1 MGGAVFPYCC
11 FPLFLCIDHWGRL
24 SYLTVVWMS
33 LFWQIVLVLFASIC
47 SSVIWNN
54 KTTYFN
60 CFCNLNELVF
70 IELLG
75 QYLEYNKQYVQV
87 CSVAQQCLFA
97 TSWTV
102 AHQLLCPQD
111 SPGKNTGVGCHF
123 LSQRNFPDSGIKPA
137 SPALQVDSL
146 PIEQLGK
153 PVSTMHMVLNK
164 QTPVMCQAGIK
175 HQQAPG
181 KVVN

>member
-1 MGGAVFPYCC
+1 
-11 FPLFLCIDHWGRL
+11 
-24 SYLTVVWMS
+24 MS

-47 SSVIWNN
+47 SSVKWNN

-75 QYLEYNKQYVQV
+75 QYLEYNKQHVQV
-87 CSVAQQCLFA
+87 CSVAQQC
-97 TSWTV
+97 
-102 AHQLLCPQD
+102 HQLLCPRD

-137 SPALQVDSL
+137 FPALQVDSL

-164 QTPVMCQAGIK
+164 QTHVMCQAGIK